1 MRYVGYVRISSED
14 QRGNYSLDA
23 QKRAITEWVNK
34 QTGDLRGKLVH
45 FYADEAFSGTTDDR
59 PGFQE
64 MVHDGR
70 QAKFDAIVVHKFDR
84 MARNRRDAT
93 IYKALF
99 RTDLKIKVFSVTEL
113 SEDEDGLAGMLIE
126 GVMELVAEWYS
137 RNLSQETR
145 KGKRERALQGKQN
158 NPPPFGYDQAPDGN
172 LLCNEHEAEG
182 IRLAFEAFAT
192 GKYYDLDIARL
203 LNAKGY
209 RTKQGKVF
217 SREIV
222 RFILQSRT
230 YLGLIKY
237 QVYRKNANGSRDK
250 KAPIEWIPGNHEAL
264 ISEELFKQCQE
275 VRARRNHAGHP
286 VGPNRV
292 YPLSGLIYCGYC
304 DRPIYGQ
311 FSTGRRYYRCR
322 SHEWS
327 IECMQKNPQ
336 AGVVEEKLGQLLLE
350 LELPSEW
357 QARALEAVD
366 ELLNQ
371 KKLKERIAEIREI
384 SERLDMRWD
393 MGFLNKEEY
402 LDKRTKLQAELQ
414 MLQPYPRQML
424 EEALK
429 LFRDFRQIWESGDL
443 YQRKHLLGLIVE
455 KVWVKHT
462 EITAL
467 TLRPSYHLVVSGLK
481 KAMEDQIAAD
491 EKAVGKSSD
500 GEAHNSSGDNTPS
513 NNSRPFGERNPSN
526 ESDPPNENNTSGEH
540 AALVKRD
547 AMNENDSSDDAR
559 NEVSGAENKITT
571 YQLDRWLYGSD
582 GFRTRGLG
590 LDRAAC

>member
-23 QKRAITEWVNK
+23 QKRAITEWINK
-34 QTGDLRGKLVH
+34 QTGDLRGKLVR
-45 FYADEAFSGTTDDR
+45 FYEDEAFSGTTDER
-59 PGFQE
+59 PAFQE
-64 MVHDGR
+64 LVHDGR
-70 QAKFDAIVVHKFDR
+70 QSKFDAIVVHKFER

-93 IYKALF
+93 VYKALF
-99 RTDLKIKVFSVTEL
+99 RSDLKIKVFSVTEL

-158 NPPPFGYDQAPDGN
+158 NPPPFGYDQAPDGR
-172 LLCNEHEAEG
+172 LLRNEHEAEG
-182 IRLAFEAFAT
+182 LVYAFESFAT

-222 RFILQSRT
+222 RFMLQSRT
-230 YLGLIKY
+230 YLGFTKY

-250 KAPIEWIPGNHEAL
+250 KAPIEWIPGKHEAL
-264 ISEELFKQCQE
+264 ISEELFNKCQE
-275 VRARRNHAGHP
+275 VRARRHHAGRP
-286 VGPNRV
+286 VGANRV
-292 YPLSGLIYCGYC
+292 YPLSGLIYCAYC
-304 DRPIYGQ
+304 DRGMYAQ

-327 IECMQKNPQ
+327 IECEQKSPQ
-336 AGVVEEKLGQLLLE
+336 ADVIEEKVGQLLLE
-350 LELPSEW
+350 LELPPEW

-366 ELLNQ
+366 DLLNQ
-371 KKLKERIAEIREI
+371 KKIKERIAEIREI
-384 SERLDMRWD
+384 TERLDMRWD
-393 MGFLNKEEY
+393 MGFMNRDEY
-402 LDKRTKLQAELQ
+402 VAKRTQLQEELQ
-414 MLQPYPRQML
+414 NLQPLPRESL
-424 EEALK
+424 EEALRV
-429 LFRDFRQIWESGDL
+429 FRDFRQVWQGGDL

-462 EITAL
+462 EITAV

-481 KAMEDQIAAD
+481 KAMEDQVAKD
-491 EKAVGKSSD
+491 EKAAGKNSE
-500 GEAHNSSGDNTPS
+500 GEESNSTK
-513 NNSRPFGERNPSN
+513 
-526 ESDPPNENNTSGEH
+526 ESDPSNDSNTSSENNPSRDNDTSNYSNPSG
-540 AALVKRD
+540 D
-547 AMNENDSSDDAR
+547 AGDEANS
-559 NEVSGAENKITT
+559 AENKITI
-571 YQLDRWLYGSD
+571 YPLDRWLYGSD